1 MPDIFTLDAL
11 PAPPLPRPGEQW
23 ALFLDIDGTLVD
35 FETNPDDVKLP
46 PDLRLLLER
55 VRSGHGDAL
64 AILSGRSLSDVDR
77 VTAPCEFVAG
87 AMHGAERRSSSGE
100 IVRMFAP
107 ESTSE
112 RVGRACA
119 DGVRQWGGVSVES
132 KNAAAFAIHY
142 RQAPAM
148 ETNVRELAQMIAE
161 DTGGEFAV
169 QFGELVAELK
179 PSGATKGASVLAFAG
194 EAPFAGR
201 RPVVVGDDLTD
212 ESAFKQALALGGFGI
227 IVGDRRPT
235 QASYALQGPAA
246 TRAWLHELACHLQQ
260 RTDSG

>member
-1 MPDIFTLDAL
+1 M
-11 PAPPLPRPGEQW
+11 
-23 ALFLDIDGTLVD
+23 FLDIDGTLVD
-35 FETNPDDVKLP
+35 FRTDPDDVNLP
-46 PDLRLLLER
+46 LDLRLLLER
-55 VRSGHGDAL
+55 LRLRLGEAL

-77 VTAPCEFVAG
+77 LTAPSEFFAG
-87 AMHGAERRSSSGE
+87 AMHGAERRGSSGD
-100 IVRMFAP
+100 IVRMFVS

-112 RVGRACA
+112 LVGRACL
-119 DGVRQWGGVSVES
+119 DGVRQWSDVFVEG
-132 KNAAAFAIHY
+132 KNGAAFAIHY

-148 ETNVRELAQMIAE
+148 EANVRELAQTIAE
-161 DTGGEFAV
+161 ASNGEFAV
-169 QFGELVAELK
+169 QFGDLVAELK

-227 IVGDRRPT
+227 VVGPRRPT
-235 QASYALQGPAA
+235 QASYALRAPAA
-246 TRAWLHELACHLQQ
+246 TRAWLDKLACHLEQ